1 MFAAALAL
9 AAAASWGVGDFFGG
23 VKSRSLN
30 PVAVL
35 LVAQPIGL
43 TPLGIWVAVRGEGPP
58 GSAVLWA
65 CLASV
70 LGTTGLIA
78 FYRGMAAGALT
89 IVAPIAGA
97 GAAIPVIWGL
107 TGGDHP
113 SRYQELGFA
122 AALVGVVLASFE
134 RRSKARG
141 GTSTPAMRRLRPSTG
156 LLRGQAA
163 VAAGVGWAAI
173 AMLAFGSYYIP
184 MHAASQGDFLWA
196 AFVFRLTSTTLIAVA
211 WLVLRPPRAR
221 RADLPVLAS
230 IGILDTGGNVF
241 FAAAS
246 AKGLVSVV
254 SILASLYPVVTV
266 LLARAVLHERVHRSQ
281 ELGIALALA
290 GIVLI
295 SAG

>member
-1 MFAAALAL
+1 LFAAALAL
-9 AAAASWGVGDFFGG
+9 AAAASWGFGDFFGG
-23 VKSRSLN
+23 LKSRSLN

-35 LVAQPIGL
+35 IVAQPIGL
-43 TPLGIWVAVRGEGPP
+43 TLLAIWVAVRGQGPP
-58 GSAVLWA
+58 GSSVLWA
-65 CLASV
+65 CLAAV

-78 FYRGMAAGALT
+78 FYKGMAAGALS

-107 TGGDHP
+107 AHGDHP
-113 SRYQELGFA
+113 SGYQELGFA
-122 AALVGVVLASFE
+122 AALIGVVLASFE
-134 RRSKARG
+134 RRPEAAR
-141 GTSTPAMRRLRPSTG
+141 L
-156 LLRGQAA
+156 
-163 VAAGVGWAAI
+163 AAGVGWAAI
-173 AMLAFGSYYIP
+173 AMVAFGAYYIP
-184 MHAASQGDFLWA
+184 MHEASHGDFLWA
-196 AFVFRLTSTTLIAVA
+196 AFVFRLTSTTLIAAA
-211 WLVLRPPRAR
+211 WLVLRPPSAR

-281 ELGIALALA
+281 ELGIVLALA

>member
-23 VKSRSLN
+23 LKSRTLN

-35 LVAQPIGL
+35 IVAQPIGL
-43 TPLGIWVAVRGEGPP
+43 TLLAVWVAVRGQGPP

-65 CLASV
+65 CLAAV

-78 FYRGMAAGALT
+78 FYRGMAAGALS

-107 TGGDHP
+107 ARGDHP
-113 SRYQELGFA
+113 SGYQELGFA

-134 RRSKARG
+134 RRPEAAR
-141 GTSTPAMRRLRPSTG
+141 L
-156 LLRGQAA
+156 
-163 VAAGVGWAAI
+163 AAGVGWAAI
-173 AMLAFGSYYIP
+173 AMLAFGAYYIP
-184 MHAASQGDFLWA
+184 MHAASHGDFLWA
-196 AFVFRLTSTTLIAVA
+196 AFVFRLTSTTLIAAA

-230 IGILDTGGNVF
+230 IGVLDTGGNVF

-246 AKGLVSVV
+246 AKGIVSVV

>member
-1 MFAAALAL
+1 VFAAALAL

-23 VKSRSLN
+23 LKSRSLN
-30 PVAVL
+30 PVAIL
-35 LVAQPIGL
+35 IVAQPIGL
-43 TPLGIWVAVRGEGPP
+43 TLLGVWVAVRGQGPP

-65 CLASV
+65 CLAAV

-78 FYRGMAAGALT
+78 FYRGMAAGALS

-97 GAAIPVIWGL
+97 GATIPVIWGL
-107 TGGDHP
+107 AGGDRP
-113 SRYQELGFA
+113 SGYQELGFA

-134 RRSKARG
+134 RRPEAAR
-141 GTSTPAMRRLRPSTG
+141 L
-156 LLRGQAA
+156 
-163 VAAGVGWAAI
+163 AAGVGWAAI
-173 AMLAFGSYYIP
+173 AMLAFGAYYIP
-184 MHAASQGDFLWA
+184 MHAASHGDFLWA
-196 AFVFRLTSTTLIAVA
+196 AFVFRLTSTTLIAAA

-230 IGILDTGGNVF
+230 IGVLDTGGNVF

>member
-23 VKSRSLN
+23 LKSRSLN
-30 PVAVL
+30 PVAIL
-35 LVAQPIGL
+35 IVAQPIGL
-43 TPLGIWVAVRGEGPP
+43 TLLAIWVAVRGQGPP
-58 GSAVLWA
+58 GSEVLWA
-65 CLASV
+65 CLAAV

-78 FYRGMAAGALT
+78 FYKGMAAGALS

-107 TGGDHP
+107 AHGDHP
-113 SRYQELGFA
+113 SGYQELGFA
-122 AALVGVVLASFE
+122 AALTGVVLASFE
-134 RRSKARG
+134 RRPEAAR
-141 GTSTPAMRRLRPSTG
+141 L
-156 LLRGQAA
+156 
-163 VAAGVGWAAI
+163 AAGVGWAVI
-173 AMLAFGSYYIP
+173 AMLAFGAYYIP
-184 MHAASQGDFLWA
+184 MHEASHGDFLWA
-196 AFVFRLTSTTLIAVA
+196 AFVFRLTSTTLIAAA
-211 WLVLRPPRAR
+211 WLVLRPPSAR

>member
-1 MFAAALAL
+1 VFAAALAL
-9 AAAASWGVGDFFGG
+9 AAAASWGVGDFLGG
-23 VKSRSLN
+23 LKSRSLD
-30 PVAVL
+30 PVAIL
-35 LVAQPIGL
+35 IVAQPIGL
-43 TPLGIWVAVRGEGPP
+43 TLLAIWVAVRGQGPP
-58 GSAVLWA
+58 GSSVLWA
-65 CLASV
+65 CLAAV

-78 FYRGMAAGALT
+78 FYTGMAAGALS
-89 IVAPIAGA
+89 IVAPLAGA

-107 TGGDHP
+107 AHGDHP
-113 SRYQELGFA
+113 SGYQELGFA
-122 AALVGVVLASFE
+122 AALVGIVLASFE
-134 RRSKARG
+134 RQ
-141 GTSTPAMRRLRPSTG
+141 P
-156 LLRGQAA
+156 QAA
-163 VAAGVGWAAI
+163 RLAAGVGWAAI
-173 AMLAFGSYYIP
+173 AMLAFGGYYIL
-184 MHAASQGDFLWA
+184 MHAASHGDFLWA
-196 AFVFRLTSTTLIAVA
+196 AFVFRLTSTALIAA
-211 WLVLRPPRAR
+211 TWLVLRPRRAR

-281 ELGIALALA
+281 ELGIVLALA

>member
-23 VKSRSLN
+23 LKSRSLN
-30 PVAVL
+30 PVAIL
-35 LVAQPIGL
+35 IVAQPIGL
-43 TPLGIWVAVRGEGPP
+43 TLLAIWVAVRGQGPP
-58 GSAVLWA
+58 GSEVLWA
-65 CLASV
+65 CLAAV

-78 FYRGMAAGALT
+78 FYKGMAAGALS

-107 TGGDHP
+107 AHGDHP
-113 SRYQELGFA
+113 SGYQELGFA
-122 AALVGVVLASFE
+122 AALIGVVLASFE
-134 RRSKARG
+134 RRPEAAR
-141 GTSTPAMRRLRPSTG
+141 L
-156 LLRGQAA
+156 
-163 VAAGVGWAAI
+163 AAGVGWAVI
-173 AMLAFGSYYIP
+173 AMLAFGAYYIP
-184 MHAASQGDFLWA
+184 MHEASHGDFLWA
-196 AFVFRLTSTTLIAVA
+196 AFVFRLTSTTLIAAA
-211 WLVLRPPRAR
+211 WLVLRPPSAR

>member
-23 VKSRSLN
+23 LKSRSLN

-35 LVAQPIGL
+35 IVAQPIGL
-43 TPLGIWVAVRGEGPP
+43 ALLAIWVAVRGQGPP
-58 GSAVLWA
+58 GSSVLWA
-65 CLASV
+65 CLAAV

-78 FYRGMAAGALT
+78 FYKGMAAGALS

-107 TGGDHP
+107 AHGDHP
-113 SRYQELGFA
+113 SGYQEVGFA
-122 AALVGVVLASFE
+122 AALIGVVLASFE
-134 RRSKARG
+134 RRPEAAR
-141 GTSTPAMRRLRPSTG
+141 L
-156 LLRGQAA
+156 
-163 VAAGVGWAAI
+163 AAGVGWAAI
-173 AMLAFGSYYIP
+173 AMVAFGAYYIP
-184 MHAASQGDFLWA
+184 MHEASHGDFLWA
-196 AFVFRLTSTTLIAVA
+196 AFVFRLTSTTLIAAA
-211 WLVLRPPRAR
+211 WLVLRPPSAR

-266 LLARAVLHERVHRSQ
+266 LLARAVLNERVHRSQ
-281 ELGIALALA
+281 ELGIVLALA

>member
-1 MFAAALAL
+1 VFAAALAL

-23 VKSRSLN
+23 LKSRSLN
-30 PVAVL
+30 PVAIL
-35 LVAQPIGL
+35 IVAQPIGL
-43 TPLGIWVAVRGEGPP
+43 TLLAIWVAVRGQGPP
-58 GSAVLWA
+58 GSSVLWA
-65 CLASV
+65 CLAAV

-78 FYRGMAAGALT
+78 FYKGMAAGALS

-107 TGGDHP
+107 AHGDHL
-113 SRYQELGFA
+113 SGYQELGFA
-122 AALVGVVLASFE
+122 AALMGVVLASFE
-134 RRSKARG
+134 RRPEAAR
-141 GTSTPAMRRLRPSTG
+141 L
-156 LLRGQAA
+156 
-163 VAAGVGWAAI
+163 AAGVGWAVI
-173 AMLAFGSYYIP
+173 AMLAFGAYYIP
-184 MHAASQGDFLWA
+184 MHEASHGDFLWA
-196 AFVFRLTSTTLIAVA
+196 AFVFRLTSTTLIAAA
-211 WLVLRPPRAR
+211 WLVLRPPSAR

>member
-23 VKSRSLN
+23 LKSRTLN

-35 LVAQPIGL
+35 IVAQPIGL
-43 TPLGIWVAVRGEGPP
+43 TLLGVWVAVRGQGPP

-65 CLASV
+65 CLAAV

-78 FYRGMAAGALT
+78 FYRGMAAGALS

-97 GAAIPVIWGL
+97 GATIPVIWGL
-107 TGGDHP
+107 AGGD
-113 SRYQELGFA
+113 
-122 AALVGVVLASFE
+122 
-134 RRSKARG
+134 
-141 GTSTPAMRRLRPSTG
+141 RPSGSQEPG
-156 LLRGQAA
+156 L
-163 VAAGVGWAAI
+163 
-173 AMLAFGSYYIP
+173 
-184 MHAASQGDFLWA
+184 
-196 AFVFRLTSTTLIAVA
+196 
-211 WLVLRPPRAR
+211 
-221 RADLPVLAS
+221 
-230 IGILDTGGNVF
+230 
-241 FAAAS
+241 AS

>member
-9 AAAASWGVGDFFGG
+9 AAAASWGVGDFLGG
-23 VKSRSLN
+23 LKSRSLN
-30 PVAVL
+30 PVAIL
-35 LVAQPIGL
+35 IVAQPIGL
-43 TPLGIWVAVRGEGPP
+43 TLLAIWVAVRGQGPP
-58 GSAVLWA
+58 GSEVLWA
-65 CLASV
+65 CLAAV

-78 FYRGMAAGALT
+78 FYKGMAAGALS

-107 TGGDHP
+107 ARGDHP
-113 SRYQELGFA
+113 SGYQELGFA
-122 AALVGVVLASFE
+122 AALIGIVLASFE
-134 RRSKARG
+134 RRPEAAR
-141 GTSTPAMRRLRPSTG
+141 L
-156 LLRGQAA
+156 
-163 VAAGVGWAAI
+163 AAGVGWAAI
-173 AMLAFGSYYIP
+173 AMVAFGAYYIP
-184 MHAASQGDFLWA
+184 MHEASHGDFLWA
-196 AFVFRLTSTTLIAVA
+196 AFVFRLTSTTLIAAA
-211 WLVLRPPRAR
+211 WLVVRPSSAR

-281 ELGIALALA
+281 ELGIVLALA

>member
-1 MFAAALAL
+1 LFAAALAL
-9 AAAASWGVGDFFGG
+9 AAAASWGIGDFLGG
-23 VKSRSLN
+23 LKSRSLR

-35 LVAQPIGL
+35 IVAQPIGGAL
-43 TPLGIWVAVRGEGPP
+43 LGIWVAARGQGPP
-58 GSAVLWA
+58 GSEVLWA
-65 CLASV
+65 CFAAI

-78 FYRGMAAGALT
+78 FYRGMAAGALS

-107 TGGDHP
+107 ARGEQP
-113 SRYQELGFA
+113 SVYQQLGFV
-122 AALVGVVLASFE
+122 AALVGVILSSLERRRDAARLAS
-134 RRSKARG
+134 
-141 GTSTPAMRRLRPSTG
+141 
-156 LLRGQAA
+156 
-163 VAAGVGWAAI
+163 GVGWAAI
-173 AMLAFGSYYIP
+173 AMLAFGGYYIP
-184 MHAASQGDFLWA
+184 MHAASRADFLWA
-196 AFVFRLTSTTLIAVA
+196 AFVFRLTSTTIIAAA
-211 WLVLRPPRAR
+211 WLALRPGRAR
-221 RADLPVLAS
+221 RADLPALAA
-230 IGILDTGGNVF
+230 IGVLDTGGNVC

-254 SILASLYPVVTV
+254 SVLASLYPVVTV

>member
-23 VKSRSLN
+23 LKSRSLN
-30 PVAVL
+30 PIAVL
-35 LVAQPIGL
+35 IVAQPIGL
-43 TPLGIWVAVRGEGPP
+43 TLLAIWVAVRGQGPP
-58 GSAVLWA
+58 GSSVLWA
-65 CLASV
+65 CLAAV

-78 FYRGMAAGALT
+78 FYKGMAAGALS

-107 TGGDHP
+107 AHGDHP
-113 SRYQELGFA
+113 SGYQELGFA
-122 AALVGVVLASFE
+122 AALIGVVLASFE
-134 RRSKARG
+134 RKPEAAR
-141 GTSTPAMRRLRPSTG
+141 L
-156 LLRGQAA
+156 
-163 VAAGVGWAAI
+163 AAGVGWAAI
-173 AMLAFGSYYIP
+173 AMLAFGAYYIP
-184 MHAASQGDFLWA
+184 MHEASHGDFLWA
-196 AFVFRLTSTTLIAVA
+196 AFVFRLTSTTLIAAA
-211 WLVLRPPRAR
+211 WLVLRPPSAR

-266 LLARAVLHERVHRSQ
+266 LLARAVLNERVHRSQ
-281 ELGIALALA
+281 ELGIVLALA

>member
-23 VKSRSLN
+23 LKSRSLN

-35 LVAQPIGL
+35 IVAQPIGL
-43 TPLGIWVAVRGEGPP
+43 TLLAIWVAVRGQGPP
-58 GSAVLWA
+58 GSSVLWA
-65 CLASV
+65 CLAAV

-78 FYRGMAAGALT
+78 FYKGMAAGALS

-107 TGGDHP
+107 AHGDHP
-113 SRYQELGFA
+113 SGYQELGFA
-122 AALVGVVLASFE
+122 AALIGVVLASFE
-134 RRSKARG
+134 RRPEAAR
-141 GTSTPAMRRLRPSTG
+141 L
-156 LLRGQAA
+156 
-163 VAAGVGWAAI
+163 AAGVGWAAI
-173 AMLAFGSYYIP
+173 AMLAFGAYYIP
-184 MHAASQGDFLWA
+184 MHEASHGDFLWA
-196 AFVFRLTSTTLIAVA
+196 AFVFRLTSTTLIAAA
-211 WLVLRPPRAR
+211 WLVLRPPNAH

-266 LLARAVLHERVHRSQ
+266 LLARAVLNERVHRSQ
-281 ELGIALALA
+281 ELGIVLALA

>member
-9 AAAASWGVGDFFGG
+9 AAAASWGVGDFLGG
-23 VKSRSLN
+23 LKSRSLN
-30 PVAVL
+30 PVAIL
-35 LVAQPIGL
+35 IVAQPIGL
-43 TPLGIWVAVRGEGPP
+43 TLLAIWVAVRGQGPP
-58 GSAVLWA
+58 GSEVLWA
-65 CLASV
+65 CLAAV

-78 FYRGMAAGALT
+78 FYKGMAAGALS

-107 TGGDHP
+107 AHGDHP
-113 SRYQELGFA
+113 SGYQELGFA
-122 AALVGVVLASFE
+122 AALFGVVLASFE
-134 RRSKARG
+134 RRPEAAR
-141 GTSTPAMRRLRPSTG
+141 
-156 LLRGQAA
+156 
-163 VAAGVGWAAI
+163 VASGVGWAVI
-173 AMLAFGSYYIP
+173 AMLAFGAYYIP
-184 MHAASQGDFLWA
+184 MHEASHGDFLWA
-196 AFVFRLTSTTLIAVA
+196 AFVFRLTSTTLIAAA
-211 WLVLRPPRAR
+211 WLVVRPSSAR

-281 ELGIALALA
+281 ELGIVLALA

>member
-1 MFAAALAL
+1 LFAAALAL

-23 VKSRSLN
+23 LKSRTLN

-35 LVAQPIGL
+35 IVAQPIGL
-43 TPLGIWVAVRGEGPP
+43 TLLAVWVAVRGQGPP

-65 CLASV
+65 CLAAV

-78 FYRGMAAGALT
+78 FYRGMAAGALS

-107 TGGDHP
+107 ARGDHP
-113 SRYQELGFA
+113 SGYQELGFA
-122 AALVGVVLASFE
+122 AALIGVVLASFE
-134 RRSKARG
+134 RKPEAAR
-141 GTSTPAMRRLRPSTG
+141 L
-156 LLRGQAA
+156 
-163 VAAGVGWAAI
+163 AAGVGWAAI
-173 AMLAFGSYYIP
+173 AMLAFGAYYIP
-184 MHAASQGDFLWA
+184 MHAASHGDFLWA
-196 AFVFRLTSTTLIAVA
+196 AFVFRLTSTTIIAAA
-211 WLVLRPPRAR
+211 WLALRPPGAKRT
-221 RADLPVLAS
+221 DLPVLAS
-230 IGILDTGGNVF
+230 IGVLDTGGNVF

-246 AKGLVSVV
+246 AKGIVSVV

>member
-1 MFAAALAL
+1 LFAAALAL

-23 VKSRSLN
+23 LKSRSLN

-35 LVAQPIGL
+35 IVAQPIGL
-43 TPLGIWVAVRGEGPP
+43 TLLAIWVAVRGQGPP
-58 GSAVLWA
+58 GSSVLWA
-65 CLASV
+65 CLAAV

-78 FYRGMAAGALT
+78 FYKGMAAGALS

-107 TGGDHP
+107 AHGDHP
-113 SRYQELGFA
+113 SGYQEVGFA
-122 AALVGVVLASFE
+122 AALIGVVLASFE
-134 RRSKARG
+134 RRPEAAR
-141 GTSTPAMRRLRPSTG
+141 L
-156 LLRGQAA
+156 
-163 VAAGVGWAAI
+163 AAGVGWAAI
-173 AMLAFGSYYIP
+173 AMVAFGAYYIP
-184 MHAASQGDFLWA
+184 MHEASHGDFLWA
-196 AFVFRLTSTTLIAVA
+196 AFVFRLTSTTLIAAA
-211 WLVLRPPRAR
+211 WLVLRPPSAR

-281 ELGIALALA
+281 ELGIVLALA

-295 SAG
+295 SVG

>member
-23 VKSRSLN
+23 LKSRSLN
-30 PVAVL
+30 PVAIL
-35 LVAQPIGL
+35 IVAQPIGL
-43 TPLGIWVAVRGEGPP
+43 TLLAIWVAVRGQGPP
-58 GSAVLWA
+58 GSSVLWA
-65 CLASV
+65 CLAAV

-78 FYRGMAAGALT
+78 FYKGMAAGALS

-97 GAAIPVIWGL
+97 GAAIPVISGL
-107 TGGDHP
+107 AHGDHP
-113 SRYQELGFA
+113 SGYQELGFA
-122 AALVGVVLASFE
+122 AALIGVVLASFE
-134 RRSKARG
+134 RRPEAAR
-141 GTSTPAMRRLRPSTG
+141 L
-156 LLRGQAA
+156 
-163 VAAGVGWAAI
+163 AAGVGWAVI
-173 AMLAFGSYYIP
+173 AMLAFGAYYIP
-184 MHAASQGDFLWA
+184 MHEASHGDFLWA
-196 AFVFRLTSTTLIAVA
+196 AFVFRLTSTTLIAAA
-211 WLVLRPPRAR
+211 WLVLRPPSAR

-281 ELGIALALA
+281 ELGIVLALA

>member
-1 MFAAALAL
+1 VFAAALAL

-23 VKSRSLN
+23 LKSRSLN
-30 PVAVL
+30 PVAIL
-35 LVAQPIGL
+35 IVAQPIGL
-43 TPLGIWVAVRGEGPP
+43 TLLAIWVAVRGQGPP
-58 GSAVLWA
+58 GSEVLWA
-65 CLASV
+65 CLAAV

-78 FYRGMAAGALT
+78 FYKGMAAGALS

-107 TGGDHP
+107 ARGDHP
-113 SRYQELGFA
+113 SGYQELGFA
-122 AALVGVVLASFE
+122 AALIGVVLASFE
-134 RRSKARG
+134 RRPEAAR
-141 GTSTPAMRRLRPSTG
+141 L
-156 LLRGQAA
+156 
-163 VAAGVGWAAI
+163 AAGVGWAVI
-173 AMLAFGSYYIP
+173 AMLAFGAYYIP
-184 MHAASQGDFLWA
+184 MHEASHGDFLWA
-196 AFVFRLTSTTLIAVA
+196 AFVFRLTSTTLIAAA
-211 WLVLRPPRAR
+211 WLVVRPSSAR

-281 ELGIALALA
+281 ELGIVLALV

>member
-1 MFAAALAL
+1 MLTAALAL
-9 AAAASWGVGDFFGG
+9 AAAVSWGVGDFLGG
-23 VKSRSLN
+23 LKSRSLN
-30 PVAVL
+30 PVAIL
-35 LVAQPIGL
+35 IVAQPIGL
-43 TPLGIWVAVRGEGPP
+43 TLLGLWVAIRGQGPP
-58 GSAVLWA
+58 GSEVLWA
-65 CLASV
+65 CPAAV

-78 FYRGMAAGALT
+78 FYKGMAAGALS

-107 TGGDHP
+107 AGGDRP
-113 SRYQELGFA
+113 SGYQELGFA

-134 RRSKARG
+134 RRPEAAR
-141 GTSTPAMRRLRPSTG
+141 L
-156 LLRGQAA
+156 
-163 VAAGVGWAAI
+163 AAGVGWAAI
-173 AMLAFGSYYIP
+173 AMLAFGGYYIP
-184 MHAASQGDFLWA
+184 MHAASHGDFLWA
-196 AFVFRLTSTTLIAVA
+196 AFVFRLTSTALIAAA
-211 WLVLRPPRAR
+211 WLVLRPRSAR

-230 IGILDTGGNVF
+230 IGVLDTGGNVF

-246 AKGLVSVV
+246 TKGLVSVV

-266 LLARAVLHERVHRSQ
+266 LLARAVLHERVYRSQ

>member
-1 MFAAALAL
+1 VFAAALAL

-23 VKSRSLN
+23 LKSRSLN
-30 PVAVL
+30 PIAVL
-35 LVAQPIGL
+35 IVAQPIGL
-43 TPLGIWVAVRGEGPP
+43 TLLAIWVAVRGQGPP
-58 GSAVLWA
+58 GSSVLWA
-65 CLASV
+65 CLAAV

-78 FYRGMAAGALT
+78 FYKGMAAGALS

-107 TGGDHP
+107 AHGDHP
-113 SRYQELGFA
+113 SGYQELGFA
-122 AALVGVVLASFE
+122 AALIGVVLASFE
-134 RRSKARG
+134 RRPEAAR
-141 GTSTPAMRRLRPSTG
+141 L
-156 LLRGQAA
+156 
-163 VAAGVGWAAI
+163 AAGVGWAAI
-173 AMLAFGSYYIP
+173 AMLAFGAYYIP
-184 MHAASQGDFLWA
+184 MHEASHGDFLWA
-196 AFVFRLTSTTLIAVA
+196 AFVFRLTSTTLIAAA
-211 WLVLRPPRAR
+211 WLALRPPSAR

-266 LLARAVLHERVHRSQ
+266 LLARAVLNERVHRSQ
-281 ELGIALALA
+281 ELGIVLALA

>member
-23 VKSRSLN
+23 LKSRSLN
-30 PVAVL
+30 PVAIL
-35 LVAQPIGL
+35 IVAQPIGL
-43 TPLGIWVAVRGEGPP
+43 TLLGVWVAVRGQGPP

-65 CLASV
+65 CLAAV

-78 FYRGMAAGALT
+78 FYRGMAAGALS

-97 GAAIPVIWGL
+97 GATIPVIWGL
-107 TGGDHP
+107 AGGDRP
-113 SRYQELGFA
+113 SGYQELGFA

-134 RRSKARG
+134 RRPEAAR
-141 GTSTPAMRRLRPSTG
+141 L
-156 LLRGQAA
+156 
-163 VAAGVGWAAI
+163 AAGVGWAAI
-173 AMLAFGSYYIP
+173 AMLAFGAYYIP
-184 MHAASQGDFLWA
+184 MHAASHGDFLWA
-196 AFVFRLTSTTLIAVA
+196 AFVFRLTSTTLIAAA

-230 IGILDTGGNVF
+230 IGVLDTGGNVF

>member
-23 VKSRSLN
+23 LKSRSLN
-30 PVAVL
+30 PVAIL
-35 LVAQPIGL
+35 IVAQPIGL
-43 TPLGIWVAVRGEGPP
+43 TLLAIWVAVRGQGPP
-58 GSAVLWA
+58 GSSVLWA
-65 CLASV
+65 CLAAV

-78 FYRGMAAGALT
+78 FYKGMAAGALS

-107 TGGDHP
+107 AHGDHP
-113 SRYQELGFA
+113 SGYQELGFA
-122 AALVGVVLASFE
+122 AALIGVVLASFE
-134 RRSKARG
+134 RRPEAAR
-141 GTSTPAMRRLRPSTG
+141 L
-156 LLRGQAA
+156 
-163 VAAGVGWAAI
+163 AAGVGWAVI
-173 AMLAFGSYYIP
+173 AMLAFGAYYIP
-184 MHAASQGDFLWA
+184 MHEASHGDFLWA
-196 AFVFRLTSTTLIAVA
+196 AFVFRLTSTTLIAAA
-211 WLVLRPPRAR
+211 WLVVRPPSAR

>member
-1 MFAAALAL
+1 MFVAALAL
-9 AAAASWGVGDFFGG
+9 AAAVSWGIGDFLGG
-23 VKSRSLN
+23 LKSRALR

-35 LVAQPIGL
+35 IVAQPIGGAL
-43 TPLGIWVAVRGEGPP
+43 LGLWVALRGQGPP
-58 GSAVLWA
+58 GTAVLWA

-70 LGTTGLIA
+70 FGTTGLIA
-78 FYRGMAAGALT
+78 FYRGMAAGALS

-107 TGGDHP
+107 ARGDHP
-113 SRYQELGFA
+113 SSYQELGFA
-122 AALVGVVLASFE
+122 TALIGIVLASFE
-134 RRSKARG
+134 RRPDAARI
-141 GTSTPAMRRLRPSTG
+141 
-156 LLRGQAA
+156 
-163 VAAGVGWAAI
+163 AAGVGWAAI
-173 AMLAFGSYYIP
+173 AMLAFGGYYIP

-196 AFVFRLTSTTLIAVA
+196 AFVFRLTSTTLIAAA
-211 WLVLRPPRAR
+211 WLVLRPPGAH

-230 IGILDTGGNVF
+230 IGVLDTGGNVF
-241 FAAAS
+241 FSAAS

-266 LLARAVLHERVHRSQ
+266 LLARAVLAERVHRSQ

>member
-35 LVAQPIGL
+35 IVAQPIGL
-43 TPLGIWVAVRGEGPP
+43 TLLAIWVAVRGQGPP
-58 GSAVLWA
+58 GSSVLWA
-65 CLASV
+65 CLAAV

-78 FYRGMAAGALT
+78 FYKGMAAGALS

-107 TGGDHP
+107 AHGDHP
-113 SRYQELGFA
+113 SGYQELGFA
-122 AALVGVVLASFE
+122 AALIGVVLASFE
-134 RRSKARG
+134 RRPEAAR
-141 GTSTPAMRRLRPSTG
+141 L
-156 LLRGQAA
+156 
-163 VAAGVGWAAI
+163 AAGVGWAAI
-173 AMLAFGSYYIP
+173 AMVAFGAYYIP
-184 MHAASQGDFLWA
+184 MHEASHGDFHWA
-196 AFVFRLTSTTLIAVA
+196 AFVFRLTSTTLIAAA
-211 WLVLRPPRAR
+211 WMVLRPPSAR

>member
-23 VKSRSLN
+23 LKSRSLN

-35 LVAQPIGL
+35 IVAQPIGL
-43 TPLGIWVAVRGEGPP
+43 ALLGIWVAVRGQGPP
-58 GSAVLWA
+58 GSSVLWA
-65 CLASV
+65 CLAAV

-78 FYRGMAAGALT
+78 FYKGMAAGALS

-107 TGGDHP
+107 AHGDHP
-113 SRYQELGFA
+113 SGYQELGFA
-122 AALVGVVLASFE
+122 AALIGVVLASFE
-134 RRSKARG
+134 RRPEAAR
-141 GTSTPAMRRLRPSTG
+141 L
-156 LLRGQAA
+156 
-163 VAAGVGWAAI
+163 AAGVGWAAI
-173 AMLAFGSYYIP
+173 AMVAFGAYYIP
-184 MHAASQGDFLWA
+184 MHEASHGDFLWA
-196 AFVFRLTSTTLIAVA
+196 AFVFRLTSTTLIAAA
-211 WLVLRPPRAR
+211 WLVLRPPSAR

-281 ELGIALALA
+281 ELGIVLALA